1 MNYFNKA
8 LKVGRLDRIPSHS
21 VLLQLIKD
29 AQRTPNRRFQVEWP
43 TSDPETTYAL
53 ACSVV
58 VAKDLLSR
66 SSPQSQSEPEWT
78 LSYASEHSS
87 VPIWSHSTGDLELIM
102 NLIHSEVSRGAAQL
116 MQDQTPPQRREE
128 SPRQSFTQLPRR
140 TAEMHEQRAETT
152 NSDSMGQI
160 TLAGDIANVELP
172 SIFQSISICKMTGR
186 LNLYHQT
193 TQGEIYFT
201 EGTIVHALLQSAMD
215 TILKLT
221 PEQVVLELL
230 TWQSGTFRFNPG
242 WTTSERTITRR
253 LESFLLEGAAIC
265 DYQQALSDKGF
276 AEASTRLK
284 KDPGYLSDA
293 LNEILSAGVA
303 VDLELQKKIYNEAGN
318 ITPAAELISDL
329 PRTVWIP
336 AIFNLINCKLFEIIK
351 DDQVEQLELE
361 PVQIDE
367 TLALNAAKSL
377 CRPDT
382 GVMSAPFLFYFLKLE
397 FSRHKK
403 NQTPLSVVMV
413 TLPGDG
419 YGNDLQHLKNCFDQM
434 TDEYERMAHYDMHQ
448 GRRVALVL
456 PDKNLSATYLFV
468 VRLINRLER
477 VNRVNVNEYHF
488 AIASAPDN
496 GRTLEQLLAVLL
508 HCQKQGDSLRRTITS
523 YTGIEN
529 EKWDE
534 YRQQGEAAYRAGNM
548 EQASDIWM
556 RGLTEAQEFNSDDA
570 RLMYT
575 VDWLSTIHMSQRQ
588 FERPSHY

>member
-1 MNYFNKA
+1 
-8 LKVGRLDRIPSHS
+8 V
-21 VLLQLIKD
+21 
-29 AQRTPNRRFQVEWP
+29 
-43 TSDPETTYAL
+43 
-53 ACSVV
+53 
-58 VAKDLLSR
+58 
-66 SSPQSQSEPEWT
+66 
-78 LSYASEHSS
+78 
-87 VPIWSHSTGDLELIM
+87 
-102 NLIHSEVSRGAAQL
+102 
-116 MQDQTPPQRREE
+116 
-128 SPRQSFTQLPRR
+128 
-140 TAEMHEQRAETT
+140 
-152 NSDSMGQI
+152 
-160 TLAGDIANVELP
+160 
-172 SIFQSISICKMTGR
+172 
-186 LNLYHQT
+186 
-193 TQGEIYFT
+193 
-201 EGTIVHALLQSAMD
+201 
-215 TILKLT
+215 
-221 PEQVVLELL
+221 
-230 TWQSGTFRFNPG
+230 
-242 WTTSERTITRR
+242 
-253 LESFLLEGAAIC
+253 
-265 DYQQALSDKGF
+265 
-276 AEASTRLK
+276 
-284 KDPGYLSDA
+284 
-293 LNEILSAGVA
+293 
-303 VDLELQKKIYNEAGN
+303 AGN

-351 DDQVEQLELE
+351 DDEVEQLELE

-477 VNRVNVNEYHF
+477 VNRVNVKGYHF
-488 AIASAPDN
+488 AMACAPDN

-588 FERPSHY
+588 FETAEPLLKLACELKREAGLQQELAVSLGELGKCYFEQGQLESAETALLESIAIFERQFGADHELVGDGVHNLATLYHLQDKTEDAGKAYQKAIRIKQNYLGRNHPDTIKMAQNYTKLLQRQSVDNKQADVVISGQWRTLNFDPSGEISSGQAVDFSS